1 MADLR
6 RRVDENVAALYA
18 GEVLPHQFTEDEA
31 LVLRPKSYGFGVQPD
46 GRIIHCGTA
55 LMDKTEL
62 AIDLWNDSMRIEAGF
77 PPENSSEEFR
87 AKVRAD
93 LPRRLAISEALEK
106 EMSRLVDDGFSRRL
120 ERNRKAWARDTAMHK
135 RLGRFYFLFRFRF
148 LIGLGALGLLT
159 FLLQH

>member
-1 MADLR
+1 MSAIDMADLR

-18 GEVLPHQFTEDEA
+18 GEVLPHQFTEDESLA
-31 LVLRPKSYGFGVQPD
+31 LRPRHTPTFGIRPD
-46 GRIIHCGTA
+46 GRIVHCGTA
-55 LMDKTEL
+55 LWDKTEL
-62 AIDLWNDSMRIEAGF
+62 DIDLWNDSMRIEAGF

-93 LPRRLAISEALEK
+93 LPRRLAIGEAREK
-106 EMSRLVDDGFSRRL
+106 EMSRLGKV
-120 ERNRKAWARDTAMHK
+120 WARDIAMSK
-135 RLGRFYFLFRFRF
+135 RLGRFYFLYRFRF